1 MISSECWFLSAHSE
15 QTGNLKIMHALFL
28 LFPCCCLVAKSCSAL
43 CKPMH
48 CSLPGFSVH
57 GIPRQDYWSGLPFP
71 SWRYVPDPGIE
82 LVSPALARRFFTA
95 EPMSPPLQKL
105 SQPAQ
110 AWAAD
115 GEVKSVD
122 WGLGS
127 SAIIFQGQWTWACYL
142 APVGL
147 CSLTSKMG
155 EENRS
160 ISVILAGLEICGQR
174 PHPHTSVC
182 SDSIPSSWE
191 AWMGGLVL
199 T

>member
-1 MISSECWFLSAHSE
+1 MDIFLWAIFKFRLELELLLLTLISSECWFLSAHFE

-28 LFPCCCLVAKSCSAL
+28 LFSCCCLVAKSCSAL

-48 CSLPGFSVH
+48 CSLPGFSVR
-57 GIPRQDYWSGLPFP
+57 GIPRQEYWSGWPFP

-115 GEVKSVD
+115 GRGEKC
-122 WGLGS
+122 GLGIRQQCHHFPRIVNLGMLFS
-127 SAIIFQGQWTWACYL
+127 TCG
-142 APVGL
+142 
-147 CSLTSKMG
+147 SLF
-155 EENRS
+155 
-160 ISVILAGLEICGQR
+160 A
-174 PHPHTSVC
+174 H
-182 SDSIPSSWE
+182 
-191 AWMGGLVL
+191 
-199 T
+199 